1 MYKIKMILLKS
12 IFLTAHSMRRIT
24 LDYVKELCANK
35 FNYYDRDGEDHYNC
49 ISAYIKSIVYM
60 IWDDVL
66 WRI

>member
-1 MYKIKMILLKS
+1 M
-12 IFLTAHSMRRIT
+12 TAHSMGRIT

-60 IWDDVL
+60 ICKDVL
-66 WRI
+66 LRI